1 MGYTKKRENIT
12 NFNLTF
18 YEKLGKILYFSEESY
33 TEELT
38 KLFHS
43 RIKYLLTPKEILK
56 LRSKLNNITFEL
68 IVNKEYI
75 FCLDF
80 EAIRIIRKL
89 KRDRPIM
96 QMLKDYTRKVS
107 KVL

>member
-1 MGYTKKRENIT
+1 MGYNKRENIT

-18 YEKLGKILYFSEESY
+18 YEKLGKILYFSEDTYS
-33 TEELT
+33 EELT
-38 KLFHS
+38 KLFYS
-43 RIKYLLTPKEILK
+43 RVKYLLTPNEILK
-56 LRSKLNNITFEL
+56 LRSKLNKVTFEL

-80 EAIRIIRKL
+80 QTLKILRKL